1 MSLKNYYS
9 KSMPVLLTNKKQTK
23 YINTKH
29 FISLHTVVYIA
40 GM

>member
-1 MSLKNYYS
+1 MSLINYYS
-9 KSMPVLLTNKKQTK
+9 KSIPVLLTNKKQIK

-29 FISLHTVVYIA
+29 FISLHTGLYIA